1 MDFLN
6 FMMKATPFTT
16 DIKTICIDYY
26 YDCKSRFLQIIFD
39 RGHLGMDKRKVHKL
53 NRAAVATVLAASGVS
68 VIAPVT
74 PKASVKFK
82 DLDQN
87 AYYYK
92 PVIELT
98 ERGIVSGFGDGTFR
112 PNSPVTRGQAAKMIA
127 KSVGLNTTN
136 VQNPGF
142 RDVST
147 KDPMYK
153 YIAALANQG
162 IINGYTDKTF
172 RPNEPITRGQMAK
185 IITLGYG
192 FEKAT
197 TLHHDFADVKS
208 NDLFAYYIQTVFN
221 LQITKGINAISYA
234 PNQKVSRGQ
243 MASFIIRAE
252 NATGDYK
259 EVKEIGNITDT
270 TVYINGVAHF
280 IDPSLRNMINTTNKE
295 ALKGAHIEG
304 NITGATLKSITKL
317 TLNASGTATK
327 HIIFD
332 GKDSSFNGDLIIQG
346 NYVRFKNW
354 NLTGAVTIAETQ
366 PRTISSLD
374 RLQNMR
380 TASISGYGFIDWDKP
395 TNPDN
400 GGDSSSGDGD
410 LVEKPSG
417 GNNGN
422 KVVERM
428 PAIEKYV
435 DFTNCTV
442 KRLIIEQNRTYV
454 AASNTLPHV
463 TVQGNVKQYE
473 IYADI
478 STLYVE
484 TDVNTTMYGVSD
496 IKTVYKNSFKSIY
509 FNSDSFVEK
518 LVVDNSSGWIDF
530 GNHFY
535 ADKVIIP
542 PNKGPNDIFNDF
554 IHDND
559 KIGDLE
565 DTGGNEVDRDPDDT
579 VVPDYEAPTLFIDD
593 DIKTQGSTA
602 TVTMESNEDGIIYY
616 MVREEDER
624 PPSIREILEGSN
636 EKWAGNTTVS
646 EGVPKAITI
655 TGLDDKKKYVIYAV
669 VVDDAG
675 NVSDKES
682 AKFEIVDSTP
692 PTITPVTAVGL
703 PGGKRIKVTINPN
716 EKGTYY
722 YYYRPTVDA
731 TEDPT
736 AQGIIDRFNASNS
749 RTGSGKVNGA
759 GQLDFTIPNLD
770 ALTSY
775 DIYVVMKDEY
785 GNLTPT
791 AVKVTASTTDL
802 DNVHPY
808 VTNGFLDWTDR
819 ENYEF
824 EIEINEHLDE
834 ASAID
839 INNYELSGTGIVNVT
854 GQQTIKPDSVK
865 YTALGNGKSKLTIR
879 IPSVTG
885 FVNGDTLVVT
895 ILPGVK
901 DLADNEFVNK
911 NVVPSMEE
919 VKNKATYVHNDSLL
933 PALSNLKFSKNPDGT
948 TGLLEFSANKAG
960 TYYYMIL
967 PDDFD
972 MTNIKSRDFYN
983 DFTDSP
989 TPGISFLQA
998 ISKYGKDGNNAVEVG
1013 ANTPKNIILP
1023 IEKTDPFKSYSLHI
1037 LMKDRSGNLSRIESV
1052 PVISDARAPFIR
1064 SYAVKPVEGSNT
1076 SVKIEIDSSEKGIV
1090 YYRRLPKKVDDR
1102 TGTGTMIDNPEI
1114 EKLEELY
1121 TSSSTALANA
1131 AGNIKASNDSV
1142 VQQLVTQI
1150 KGWTNSTL
1158 NKDQN
1163 TITNNGLNP
1172 HEEYVYFFAVEDT
1185 FGNMTVFPEGAT
1197 AGTYNTSN
1205 KMKTEVYTDG
1215 KKPEIGSIIK
1225 RMLQS
1230 EFETSNIPVTWGAS
1244 STSGDGIIEYKP
1256 NRTFSLTFSEAIAL
1270 SSEGSKIP
1278 VDVNTVATLETLRTY
1293 IEKKTGSGTI
1303 ADIEWQDLNN
1313 IGTWQQRNLVITFKD
1328 SVDITS
1334 NITIDMRDTDLENVL
1349 DLARHKFSDSHPVA
1363 KYEYPTNL
1371 SNLLK
1376 GVQLSREG
1384 GLSGTIEGVQYSNTV
1399 EAIMELGVTLE
1410 GWQQSYYYVSTLS
1423 SKTSLTDAEV
1433 SNIVKSLTTNSRI
1446 NMSNI
1451 VVYGKGDI
1459 TGSGSLRYVLKTS
1472 SMPGATKDDV
1482 FQHQQNL
1489 FVFTIDKY
1497 GNIVWAVDEADRITK
1512 YRKISGLP
1520 LLP

>member
-1 MDFLN
+1 
-6 FMMKATPFTT
+6 
-16 DIKTICIDYY
+16 
-26 YDCKSRFLQIIFD
+26 
-39 RGHLGMDKRKVHKL
+39 MDKKKVQKL

-68 VIAPVT
+68 VVAPVI
-74 PKASVKFK
+74 PEASVKFK
-82 DLDQN
+82 DLDSN
-87 AYYYK
+87 AYYYQ
-92 PVIELT
+92 PVLELT
-98 ERGIVSGFGDGTFR
+98 ERGIVAGFGDGTFR

-127 KSVGLNTTN
+127 KSVGLNTSN
-136 VQNPGF
+136 IKNPEF

-147 KDPMYK
+147 KDPFYP

-162 IINGYTDKTF
+162 AISGYTDKTF

-185 IITLGYG
+185 ILSVGFG

-197 TLHHDFADVKS
+197 ALNHDFTDVKS
-208 NDLFAYYIQTVFN
+208 NHPFAYYIQTIYN
-221 LQITKGINAISYA
+221 LKITQGVNAISFA
-234 PNQKVSRGQ
+234 PQQIVSRGQ
-243 MASFIIRAE
+243 LASFIIRAE
-252 NATGDYK
+252 NATSDYK
-259 EVKEIGNITDT
+259 PVKEIGNITDT

-280 IDPSLRNMINTTNKE
+280 IDPSLRNIINTTNKE
-295 ALKGAHIEG
+295 VLKGAHIEG
-304 NITGATLKSITKL
+304 TITGTTLKSITKL
-317 TLNASGTATK
+317 TLNAAGTASK
-327 HIIFD
+327 HLILD
-332 GKDSSFNGDLIIQG
+332 GKDSTFSGELIIRG

-354 NLTGAVTIAETQ
+354 NLTGAVTIAETP
-366 PRTISSLD
+366 PRTIGSLD

-380 TASISGYGFIDWDKP
+380 IASISGLGFIDWEKP

-400 GGDSSSGDGD
+400 GGDNSSGDGD
-410 LVEKPSG
+410 LVDKPSG
-417 GNNGN
+417 GNNGD

-428 PAIEKYV
+428 PVIEKYI
-435 DFTNCTV
+435 DFSNCTV

-463 TVQGNVKQYE
+463 TVQGDVKQYE
-473 IYADI
+473 IYGDI
-478 STLYVE
+478 TTLYVE

-496 IKTVYKNSFKSIY
+496 IKTIYKNSFKNVY
-509 FNSDSFVEK
+509 FNTDSFVEK
-518 LVVDNSSGWIDF
+518 LIVDNSYGWIDL
-530 GNHFY
+530 GENFY

-554 IHDND
+554 INDND
-559 KIGDLE
+559 NIGDLE
-565 DTGGNEVDRDPDDT
+565 DTGGNEVDKDPDDT

-636 EKWAGNTTVS
+636 ENWAGNTTVS
-646 EGVPKAITI
+646 EGIPKAITI
-655 TGLDDKKKYVIYAV
+655 SDLDDKKKYVIYAV

-682 AKFEIVDSTP
+682 EKFEIVDSTP
-692 PTITPVTAVGL
+692 PTIKPVSAVGL
-703 PGGKRIKVTINPN
+703 PGGKRIEVTINPD

-736 AQGIIDRFNASNS
+736 AQGIIDRFEANNS
-749 RTGSGKVNGA
+749 RTGSGKVDGA
-759 GQLDFTIPNLD
+759 GQLDFRIPNLD
-770 ALTSY
+770 AQTSY

-785 GNLTPT
+785 GNLTP
-791 AVKVTASTTDL
+791 VPEKVTVSTTEL

-808 VTNGFLDWTDR
+808 VTNGFLEWANR

-854 GQQTIKPDSVK
+854 GQQTIKPDSIK
-865 YTALGNGKSKLTIR
+865 YTALPNGKSKLTIR

-885 FVNGDTLVVT
+885 FVNDDTLVVT

-919 VKNKATYVHNDSLL
+919 VKNKATYVHSDTLP
-933 PALSNLKFSKNPDGT
+933 PALSKLKFTKNPDGT
-948 TGLLEFSANKAG
+948 SGLLEFDANKAG

-972 MTNIKSRDFYN
+972 MTNIKNRDFYN
-983 DFTDSP
+983 DFTDAP
-989 TPGISFLQA
+989 TPGISFSQA

-1013 ANTPKNIILP
+1013 ANTPKNVILP

-1090 YYRRLPKKVDDR
+1090 YYRRLPKLVDDG
-1102 TGTGTMIDNPEI
+1102 TGTGTMIDNPQIAE
-1114 EKLEELY
+1114 LENLY
-1121 TSSSTALANA
+1121 ASSSTALANA
-1131 AGNIKASNDSV
+1131 AGNIKASNDPI

-1150 KGWTNSTL
+1150 TGWTNSTL
-1158 NKDQN
+1158 IKDQN
-1163 TITNNGLNP
+1163 TITNYGLNP
-1172 HEEYVYFFAVEDT
+1172 HEEYVYYFAVEDT

-1197 AGTYNTSN
+1197 AGSYNTAN
-1205 KMKTEVYTDG
+1205 KMLAEVYTDG
-1215 KKPEIGSIIK
+1215 VQPEIGSIIK

-1230 EFETSNIPVTWGAS
+1230 EFETSNVPVTWGAS
-1244 STSGDGIIEYKP
+1244 LTSGDGIIEYKP

-1270 SSEGSKIP
+1270 SAAGDKVP
-1278 VDVNTVATLETLRTY
+1278 VDENTVAVATLETLRTY
-1293 IEKKTGSGTI
+1293 IEKTIGSGTI
-1303 ADIEWQDLNN
+1303 ADIEWQNLDGV
-1313 IGTWQQRNLVITFKD
+1313 GTWQQRNLIITFKD
-1328 SVDITS
+1328 SVDITD
-1334 NITIDMRDTDLENVL
+1334 NITIDMRDTELENVL
-1349 DLARHKFSDSHPVA
+1349 DLARHSFSDSHSVA

-1371 SNLLK
+1371 SNRIN

-1384 GLSGTIEGVQYSNTV
+1384 GSSGIVDGKQYSNTV

-1423 SKTSLTDAEV
+1423 DKTSLTDAEV
-1433 SNIVKSLTTNSRI
+1433 SNIVKSLNTNSRI

-1451 VVYGKGDI
+1451 VVYGRGDI
-1459 TGSGSLRYVLKTS
+1459 TGSGSLRYLLKTS
-1472 SMPGATKDDV
+1472 SMPGATINDV
-1482 FQHQQNL
+1482 FQYQQNL

-1497 GNIVWAVDEADRITK
+1497 GNIVWAVDDADGTTK

-1520 LLP
+1520 TLP